1 MQGIVIM
8 MEEKINYK
16 NRLLDLVKTFN
27 DKPKLLLHS
36 CCGPCSTQVI
46 DFLKDYFIITI
57 YYYNPNIEPFEEYL
71 KRKNEQIKFIQKFNE
86 NSQNKLEFID
96 CDYNNEDYK
105 DIVDNIEQIKE
116 GGARCSKCFYLRLE
130 NTAKKALENNF
141 DYFGTT
147 LTVSPHKNSQIIN
160 KIGED
165 ISNKLNIKY
174 IYGDFKKNDGY
185 KKSIEFAREYDL
197 YRQDYCG
204 CLYGKDL
211 QNKSMKKEETIN

>member
-1 MQGIVIM
+1 
-8 MEEKINYK
+8 MEEKINYQ

-57 YYYNPNIEPFEEYL
+57 YYYNPNIEPFHEYL

-96 CDYNNEDYK
+96 CDYNNDVYK

-165 ISNKLNIKY
+165 ISDRK
-174 IYGDFKKNDGY
+174 GVV
-185 KKSIEFAREYDL
+185 
-197 YRQDYCG
+197 
-204 CLYGKDL
+204 
-211 QNKSMKKEETIN
+211 